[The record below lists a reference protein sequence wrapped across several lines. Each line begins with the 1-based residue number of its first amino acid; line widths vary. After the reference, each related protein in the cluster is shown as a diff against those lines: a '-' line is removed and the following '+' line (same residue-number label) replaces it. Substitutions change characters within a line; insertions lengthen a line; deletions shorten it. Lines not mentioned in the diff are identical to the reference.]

1 MSVHRH
7 HYALPLTLTIL
18 LGSLLL
24 PTPARSA
31 EHTMQDAKPK
41 VAVIAHRGASALLP
55 EHTLAAYA
63 KAIEDGADAIEPDL
77 VSTQDGALVAR
88 HENEIGSTTDV
99 ATHPQFAA
107 RKTSKTIDGERI
119 KGWFTE
125 DFTLAELRTL
135 RARERL
141 PQLRSTDADGRFPIA
156 TLDEIIKLVATESAR
171 RGRVIGLV
179 PEIKHPTY
187 FAGIGLA
194 MEDKLLSTLAAHLY
208 TKQAPVTIQSF
219 ETGNLRQ
226 LRERIGA
233 AHPNLRLLQLLG
245 GGKDRPY
252 DLVATRQRTT
262 YGDMMTPAG
271 LRGIATYADAIGPSI
286 SSVKLTTAT
295 DGSTHSALVQDAHAA
310 GLQVVLYTFRPENYF
325 LPREFRNG
333 DAVTARNTAGSIR
346 QMRGYIAAGIDA
358 LFADDPAT
366 ARQAVD
372 GDWMPH

>member
-7 HYALPLTLTIL
+7 HYALPLTLAIL

-77 VSTQDGALVAR
+77 VSTADGVLVAR
-88 HENEIGSTTDV
+88 HENEIGSTTNV

-107 RKTSKTIDGERI
+107 RKTSKHIDGEPI
-119 KGWFTE
+119 EGWFTE

-141 PQLRSTDADGRFPIA
+141 PQLRPTEADGRFPIA
-156 TLDEIIKLVATESAR
+156 TLGEIIDLVAAESAK

-187 FAGIGLA
+187 FTGIGLA
-194 MEDKLLSTLAAHLY
+194 MEEKLLSVLSAHAY
-208 TKQAPVTIQSF
+208 TQQAPVTIQSF
-219 ETGNLRQ
+219 ETGNLRL

-245 GGKDRPY
+245 GQQERPF
-252 DLVATRQRTT
+252 DLALAGQSTT
-262 YGDMMTPAG
+262 YGDMMTPGG
-271 LRGIATYADAIGPSI
+271 LREIATYADAIGPSI
-286 SSVKLTTAT
+286 SSVALTTDAE
-295 DGSTHSALVQDAHAA
+295 GGTHSALVHHAHAA

-325 LPREFRNG
+325 LPMEFRND
-333 DAVTARNTAGSIR
+333 DALTARNTAGSIR
-346 QMRGYIAAGIDA
+346 QMRAYIDAGIDA

-366 ARQAVD
+366 GRQAVD
-372 GDWMPH
+372 GEPER